1 MPIAG
6 CARRITIRASR
17 GCFAR
22 VATFRRYGSAPSR
35 NVQVIGLTWTEHN
48 SRLLALPGS
57 AIEFAADLRGKRL
70 ALLRRPV
77 RAG

>member
-1 MPIAG
+1 
-6 CARRITIRASR
+6 
-17 GCFAR
+17 
-22 VATFRRYGSAPSR
+22 
-35 NVQVIGLTWTEHN
+35 VQVIGLTWTEHN

-57 AIEFAADLRGKRL
+57 AIESAADLRGKRL